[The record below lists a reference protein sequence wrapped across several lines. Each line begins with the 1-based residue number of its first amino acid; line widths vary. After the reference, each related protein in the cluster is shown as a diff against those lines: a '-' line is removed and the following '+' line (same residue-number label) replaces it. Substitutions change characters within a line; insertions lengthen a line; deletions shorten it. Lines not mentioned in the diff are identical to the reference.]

1 MKKKLGNSIFDT
13 VNLLLVLLVDVIA
26 LYPLIY
32 VISASISDPV
42 LVGSGKMWLLPKGIT
57 FEGYRRIFQNSEILI
72 GYRNTIFYTILGTAI
87 NLVCTLMCAYP
98 LSRSD
103 FVGRNFFTAI
113 FTFTMFFGGGLIPT
127 YILMKNLHFLD
138 TIWAIVIPGAVSM
151 WNVILTRT
159 FFQGIPKELSEA
171 ATIDGCSNTRLFLSV
186 ILPLSAPIIAVNIIY
201 AAMTH
206 WNSYF
211 NAMIYLSD
219 RNKYTL
225 QLILR
230 EILVQQ
236 QTSDSMLKTGT
247 DFAAVAEQ
255 ARIAEIIK
263 YGVIVVAMLPMLI
276 VYPFF
281 QKYFEKGVMVGA
293 IKG

>member
-87 NLVCTLMCAYP
+87 NLVCTLVCAYP